1 MTATTSPATAPLVTG
16 RIRPKLSRD
25 DWIMR
30 GAMVLVSVALFVV
43 LVLPLY
49 SMLSKSFEDH
59 NGNFIGLA
67 NYAEYADTPALFYS
81 IENSLTISV
90 IATIIVIS
98 LAFLCAYA
106 LTRTCIP
113 FKGTIKII
121 ALVPILAPS
130 LLPAISLIY
139 LFGNQGMIKG
149 LLMGH
154 SIYGPIGIV
163 IGASFWTFPHAMII
177 MTTAL
182 SIADGRLYEAAA
194 ALGTSKLRT
203 FFTVTLP
210 GAKYGIIS
218 AIFVVFTLVIT
229 DFGVPK
235 VIGGQYSVLA
245 TDIYKQVVGQQNFE
259 MGAVV
264 SVVLLIPAVFA
275 FIVDRIVQRKQVA
288 LLTARAVPYEPK
300 PDKLRDGV
308 MLGFCVIL
316 SLFILGILGVA
327 AYASF
332 VVFWPYNLNL
342 GLGNYQFDIMDGGGW
357 GAYYNSIR
365 MAIYTAIIGTAFIFF
380 TAYLVEKGRG
390 FERGRTIIHFLAILP
405 LAVPGMVLGLSF
417 IFFFNHPDNP
427 LNFIYGTMA
436 ILVLSTVA
444 HFYTVSHLT
453 AVTALKQMDAEFEPV
468 SASLKVPFYRTF
480 TRVTVPVCLPAI
492 LDISIYLFVNA
503 MTTVSAVVFL
513 YSADTT
519 LASVAV
525 LNMDDAGD
533 IAPAAAMA
541 MMIVYTAAGVRL
553 LHGLLTRGILR
564 RTQAWRYRDSKTT

>member
-194 ALGTSKLRT
+194 ALGRSEEHTSEL
-203 FFTVTLP
+203 
-210 GAKYGIIS
+210 
-218 AIFVVFTLVIT
+218 
-229 DFGVPK
+229 
-235 VIGGQYSVLA
+235 Q
-245 TDIYKQVVGQQNFE
+245 
-259 MGAVV
+259 
-264 SVVLLIPAVFA
+264 
-275 FIVDRIVQRKQVA
+275 
-288 LLTARAVPYEPK
+288 
-300 PDKLRDGV
+300 
-308 MLGFCVIL
+308 
-316 SLFILGILGVA
+316 
-327 AYASF
+327 
-332 VVFWPYNLNL
+332 
-342 GLGNYQFDIMDGGGW
+342 
-357 GAYYNSIR
+357 
-365 MAIYTAIIGTAFIFF
+365 
-380 TAYLVEKGRG
+380 
-390 FERGRTIIHFLAILP
+390 
-405 LAVPGMVLGLSF
+405 
-417 IFFFNHPDNP
+417 
-427 LNFIYGTMA
+427 
-436 ILVLSTVA
+436 
-444 HFYTVSHLT
+444 SH
-453 AVTALKQMDAEFEPV
+453 
-468 SASLKVPFYRTF
+468 
-480 TRVTVPVCLPAI
+480 
-492 LDISIYLFVNA
+492 
-503 MTTVSAVVFL
+503 
-513 YSADTT
+513 
-519 LASVAV
+519 
-525 LNMDDAGD
+525 
-533 IAPAAAMA
+533 
-541 MMIVYTAAGVRL
+541 
-553 LHGLLTRGILR
+553 
-564 RTQAWRYRDSKTT
+564 